1 VRLVR
6 LFIISVLVSFSSVAA
21 NDAIPMGRLPDSV
34 EPRAYRLTLAI
45 DPRQTEFS
53 GATEIDLSLREPA
66 RAIWLHGHGLRVS
79 DVVLVTSGRTVKG
92 RYAEVETVSG
102 VARVDFD
109 EEIAAGRA
117 VLRLTYAAPFEK
129 AAQGLY
135 RTDVAGQWYAF
146 SQLEPIDAR
155 RLFPGFDEPRFKTP
169 FDVTVV
175 ADRRDK
181 VVSNTRLASKTSE
194 RNRVRHHFV
203 VTHPLPTYLLAFA
216 VGPLDIIHAR
226 AVPPSGLRRRPLPLR
241 FVASKGQGKKLAFAA
256 RHTGE
261 IVLWLEEYFGSA
273 FPYPK
278 LDLIA
283 SPIHG
288 IAMENA
294 GAIVFDDRHLL
305 IGARPSPEQQSIFG
319 GIVAHE
325 IAHQWFGDLVTPVW
339 WDDIWLNE
347 SFAQWLGSKISDRWR
362 PGIGTRGDQL
372 AATFK
377 AMDTDAL
384 RVGRPMHQPIDDN
397 RQIIGTF
404 DEITYQKGAG
414 VLAMFESYLG
424 EARFRRGVRLHLRR
438 HPHGSATADDFFAAM
453 AEAAGEPPVLG
464 AFRSFVDRPGVP
476 FVSAVLS
483 DDRSSLMLRQER
495 YRPLGSAIAPDLLWD
510 LPVCVR
516 ALSSADA
523 PRQCVLMTGA
533 TASIDLRAPGGETGV
548 MPNAG
553 GEGYYRFAVDAASVR
568 SALRDVANLTGA
580 EALALADSIGASFAA
595 GQLPFEE
602 VLRGASALVSH
613 QDRTAATRL
622 GFLLAALHDQ
632 LRDAETRERLARR
645 IDGIYAPALRAF
657 GYAPKAGAYA
667 GETADRRLR
676 RDSLAEIVVVWG
688 RDAEVTHTF
697 ASAAQATLANPR
709 DPRPRLEG
717 GGLGGGR
724 AQRRCRPLQRATEA
738 PRRERRRAGARGCRL
753 RARTRGAGAGSVRR
767 SSAPS
772 PPTSRSEP
780 GLQDPARTARE
791 PGNASFHVE
800 VGERKRGCAHRPL
813 ARLVPTRPAPHRRS
827 VLRRSR
833 TGCRRDRIRAAPRKG
848 RAGRAAPGAPV
859 GTDHP
864 LHRADELDG
873 ERDQH
878 GSRGRRDETG
888 PLSSDDLGKDL
899 PTAPTATARLSAS
912 AESRSLRAP
921 PLP

>member
-1 VRLVR
+1 MRLVR
-6 LFIISVLVSFSSVAA
+6 LFFILVLVSFSSVAA

-45 DPRQTEFS
+45 DPRQAEFS
-53 GATEIDLSLREPA
+53 GATEIDLSLHEPA

-79 DVVLVTSGRTVKG
+79 DVVLVTSGRRVKG

-117 VLRLTYAAPFEK
+117 VLRLTHAAPFEK
-129 AAQGLY
+129 APQGLY
-135 RTDVAGQWYAF
+135 RTDVAGEWYAF

-155 RLFPGFDEPRFKTP
+155 RVFPGFDEPRFKTP
-169 FDVTVV
+169 FDITVV

-181 VVSNTRLASKTSE
+181 VVSNTPLVSKTSE
-194 RNRVRHHFV
+194 RDRVRHRFV
-203 VTHPLPTYLLAFA
+203 VTPPLPTYLVAFA
-216 VGPLDIIHAR
+216 VGPLDIVHGR
-226 AVPPSGLRRRPLPLR
+226 PVPLSGVRRRLLPLR

-261 IVLWLEEYFGSA
+261 IVLRLEEYFGSA

-288 IAMENA
+288 LAMENA
-294 GAIVFDDRHLL
+294 GAIVFDDRYLL

-319 GIVAHE
+319 GVVAHE

-339 WDDIWLNE
+339 WDDLWLNE

-362 PGIGTRGDQL
+362 PGFGTRGDQL
-372 AATFK
+372 AATLK

-384 RVGRPMHQPIDDN
+384 RVGRPMHQRIDDN

-453 AEAAGEPPVLG
+453 ADAAGEAPVLG
-464 AFRSFVDRPGVP
+464 AFRSFVDQPGVP

-495 YRPLGSAIAPDLLWD
+495 YRPLGSAIAPGLLWD

-533 TASIDLRAPGGETGV
+533 AARIDLGAPVGETGM

-553 GEGYYRFAVDAASVR
+553 GEGYYRFALDATSAR
-568 SALRDVANLTGA
+568 SALREVANLTGA

-595 GQLPFEE
+595 GRLPFEE
-602 VLRGASALVSH
+602 VLHGASALVSH

-622 GFLLAALHDQ
+622 GFLLTALHDQ

-657 GYAPKAGAYA
+657 GYIPKAGAYA
-667 GETADRRLR
+667 GDTADRQLR

-688 RDAEVTHTF
+688 RDSEVTGTF
-697 ASAAQATLANPR
+697 ASAAQATLGNPEILDR
-709 DPRPRLEG
+709 GLRAVAWAAGVRNGDATFCRALQKQLVETADAQVRADAAYALGRVEQEPAASDVRALLLHPRLGPSPVLRILRGQLENPAT
-717 GGLGGGR
+717 R
-724 AQRRCRPLQRATEA
+724 ASTWNWVRENADALIARLPAYYQPILLRAADRFCDAAERDAVETVFA
-738 PRRERRRAGARGCRL
+738 PRLAKAGMDALPLERQLERISLCIALMSSTENTIKAAVEEGETKR
-753 RARTRGAGAGSVRR
+753 VR
-767 SSAPS
+767 
-772 PPTSRSEP
+772 
-780 GLQDPARTARE
+780 
-791 PGNASFHVE
+791 
-800 VGERKRGCAHRPL
+800 
-813 ARLVPTRPAPHRRS
+813 
-827 VLRRSR
+827 
-833 TGCRRDRIRAAPRKG
+833 
-848 RAGRAAPGAPV
+848 
-859 GTDHP
+859 
-864 LHRADELDG
+864 
-873 ERDQH
+873 
-878 GSRGRRDETG
+878 
-888 PLSSDDLGKDL
+888 
-899 PTAPTATARLSAS
+899 
-912 AESRSLRAP
+912 
-921 PLP
+921 

>member
-1 VRLVR
+1 MRLVR

-135 RTDVAGQWYAF
+135 RTDVAGEWYAF

-155 RLFPGFDEPRFKTP
+155 RVFPGFDEPRFKTP

-697 ASAAQATLANPR
+697 ASAAQATLANPEILDR
-709 DPRPRLEG
+709 GLRAVVWAGGVRNGDAALCSALQKHLVESADAQVRADAAYALGRVEQEPAASDVRALLLHPRLGPSPVFRILRGQLENPAT
-717 GGLGGGR
+717 R
-724 AQRRCRPLQRATEA
+724 ASTWKWVRENADALIARLPAWYQPVLLRTADRFCDAAERDAVETVFA
-738 PRRERRRAGARGCRL
+738 PRLAKAGLDALPLERQLKRITLCIALMSSTENAINMAVEEGETKR
-753 RARTRGAGAGSVRR
+753 VR
-767 SSAPS
+767 
-772 PPTSRSEP
+772 
-780 GLQDPARTARE
+780 
-791 PGNASFHVE
+791 
-800 VGERKRGCAHRPL
+800 
-813 ARLVPTRPAPHRRS
+813 
-827 VLRRSR
+827 
-833 TGCRRDRIRAAPRKG
+833 
-848 RAGRAAPGAPV
+848 
-859 GTDHP
+859 
-864 LHRADELDG
+864 
-873 ERDQH
+873 
-878 GSRGRRDETG
+878 
-888 PLSSDDLGKDL
+888 
-899 PTAPTATARLSAS
+899 
-912 AESRSLRAP
+912 
-921 PLP
+921 

>member
-1 VRLVR
+1 MRLAR
-6 LFIISVLVSFSSVAA
+6 LFFIPVLFSFSLAA
-21 NDAIPMGRLPDSV
+21 TNDAIPMGRLPASV
-34 EPRAYRLTLAI
+34 EPRGYRLTLTI
-45 DPRQTEFS
+45 DPRQAEFS

-79 DVVLVTSGRTVKG
+79 NVVLITSGRTVEG
-92 RYAEVETVSG
+92 RYAEVDTVSG

-117 VLRLTYAAPFEK
+117 LLRLTYAASFEK
-129 AAQGLY
+129 APQGLY
-135 RTDVAGQWYAF
+135 RTDVAGEWYAF

-155 RLFPGFDEPRFKTP
+155 RVFPGFDEPRFKTP

-175 ADRRDK
+175 ADGRDK
-181 VVSNTRLASKTSE
+181 VVSNTPLASKT
-194 RNRVRHHFV
+194 RVRDGVRHHFV

-216 VGPLDIIHAR
+216 VGPLDIIQAP
-226 AVPPSGLRRRPLPLR
+226 AVRPSVVRPRPLPLR
-241 FVASKGQGKKLAFAA
+241 FVASRGQGKRLAFAA

-261 IVLWLEEYFGSA
+261 IVLRLEEYFGFA

-283 SPIHG
+283 SPING

-305 IGARPSPEQQSIFG
+305 IGARPSPAQQSVFG

-325 IAHQWFGDLVTPVW
+325 IAHQWFGDFVTPVW

-362 PGIGTRGDQL
+362 PGFGTRADQL

-424 EARFRRGVRLHLRR
+424 EARFRRGVQLHLRR
-438 HPHGSATADDFFAAM
+438 HAHGSATADDFFAAM

-464 AFRSFVDRPGVP
+464 AFRSFVDQPGVP
-476 FVSAVLS
+476 FVSAMLS
-483 DDRSSLMLRQER
+483 DDGSSLMLRQER
-495 YRPLGSAIAPDLLWD
+495 YRPVGSAIAPGALWD
-510 LPVCVR
+510 VPLCVR
-516 ALSSADA
+516 MLSSAHA
-523 PRQCVLMTGA
+523 PKQCVLMTGTEA
-533 TASIDLRAPGGETGV
+533 RIDLGAPAGETAV

-553 GEGYYRFAVDAASVR
+553 GEGYYRFAVDAASAR
-568 SALRDVANLTGA
+568 SALRNAANLTGP
-580 EALALADSIGASFAA
+580 EALALADSIGASFVA

-622 GFLLAALHDQ
+622 GLLLTALHDQ
-632 LRDAETRERLARR
+632 IRDVGTRERLARR
-645 IDGIYAPALRAF
+645 INGIYAPALRAF
-657 GYAPKAGAYA
+657 GYVPKAGAYA
-667 GETADRRLR
+667 GDAAGRQLR

-697 ASAAQATLANPR
+697 ASAAQASLANPEILDRGLRAVVWTAGVRSGDPAFSSALQKHLVESADAQVRADGAYALGRVEQEPVASDVRALFLHARLGPSLVFRILRGQLDNPVTRASTWKWLGENADALIARLPSYYQPILLRAADRFCNAAER
-709 DPRPRLEG
+709 DAVETVFAPRLAKAGMDALPLERQLERISLCIALMSSSEKAIQAALEG
-717 GGLGGGR
+717 GETKR
-724 AQRRCRPLQRATEA
+724 
-738 PRRERRRAGARGCRL
+738 
-753 RARTRGAGAGSVRR
+753 VR
-767 SSAPS
+767 
-772 PPTSRSEP
+772 
-780 GLQDPARTARE
+780 
-791 PGNASFHVE
+791 
-800 VGERKRGCAHRPL
+800 
-813 ARLVPTRPAPHRRS
+813 
-827 VLRRSR
+827 
-833 TGCRRDRIRAAPRKG
+833 
-848 RAGRAAPGAPV
+848 
-859 GTDHP
+859 
-864 LHRADELDG
+864 
-873 ERDQH
+873 
-878 GSRGRRDETG
+878 
-888 PLSSDDLGKDL
+888 
-899 PTAPTATARLSAS
+899 
-912 AESRSLRAP
+912 
-921 PLP
+921 

>member
-1 VRLVR
+1 MRLVR

-45 DPRQTEFS
+45 DPRQAEFS

-66 RAIWLHGHGLRVS
+66 RVIWLHGHGLRVS
-79 DVVLVTSGRTVKG
+79 DVVLVTSGRRVKG

-109 EEIAAGRA
+109 EETGAGRA

-135 RTDVAGQWYAF
+135 RTDVAGEWYAF

-155 RLFPGFDEPRFKTP
+155 RVFPGFDEPRFKTP

-181 VVSNTRLASKTSE
+181 VVSNTPLASKISE
-194 RNRVRHHFV
+194 RDRVRHRFV
-203 VTHPLPTYLLAFA
+203 VTPPLPTYLVAFA
-216 VGPLDIIHAR
+216 VGPLDIVHGR
-226 AVPPSGLRRRPLPLR
+226 PVPLSGVRRRLLPLR

-261 IVLWLEEYFGSA
+261 IVLRLEEYFGSA

-288 IAMENA
+288 LAMENA
-294 GAIVFDDRHLL
+294 GAIVFDDRYLL

-319 GIVAHE
+319 GVVAHE

-339 WDDIWLNE
+339 WDDLWLNE

-362 PGIGTRGDQL
+362 PGFGTRGDQL
-372 AATFK
+372 AATLK

-384 RVGRPMHQPIDDN
+384 RVGRPMHQRIDDN

-453 AEAAGEPPVLG
+453 ADAAGEAPVLG
-464 AFRSFVDRPGVP
+464 AFRSFVDQPGVP

-495 YRPLGSAIAPDLLWD
+495 YRPLRSAIAPGLLWD
-510 LPVCVR
+510 VPVCVR
-516 ALSSADA
+516 ALSSSDA

-533 TASIDLRAPGGETGV
+533 TARIDLREPAGETGV

-553 GEGYYRFAVDAASVR
+553 GEGYYRFAVDASSVR
-568 SALRDVANLTGA
+568 SALRDVANLTGS

-595 GQLPFEE
+595 GQLPFEK

-622 GFLLAALHDQ
+622 GFLLTSLHDQ

-645 IDGIYAPALRAF
+645 IDGIYAPALRAL
-657 GYAPKAGAYA
+657 GYVPKAGAYA
-667 GETADRRLR
+667 GDTADRQLR

-688 RDAEVTHTF
+688 RNAEVTQTF
-697 ASAAQATLANPR
+697 ASAAQATLANPEILDR
-709 DPRPRLEG
+709 GLRGVIWAAGVRNGDTSFCSALQKHLVESADAQVRADAAYALGRVEQEPAASDVRALLLHPRL
-717 GGLGGGR
+717 
-724 AQRRCRPLQRATEA
+724 
-738 PRRERRRAGARGCRL
+738 
-753 RARTRGAGAGSVRR
+753 
-767 SSAPS
+767 
-772 PPTSRSEP
+772 
-780 GLQDPARTARE
+780 
-791 PGNASFHVE
+791 
-800 VGERKRGCAHRPL
+800 
-813 ARLVPTRPAPHRRS
+813 
-827 VLRRSR
+827 
-833 TGCRRDRIRAAPRKG
+833 
-848 RAGRAAPGAPV
+848 APGAVFRILRGQLENPA
-859 GTDHP
+859 T
-864 LHRADELDG
+864 RASTWKWVRENADALIARLPAWYQPILLRAADRFCDAA
-873 ERDQH
+873 ERDAVQTVFAPRLAKA
-878 GSRGRRDETG
+878 GMDALPLERQLERISLCIALMSSTENAIKAAVEEGET
-888 PLSSDDLGKDL
+888 K
-899 PTAPTATARLSAS
+899 RV
-912 AESRSLRAP
+912 R
-921 PLP
+921 

>member
-1 VRLVR
+1 MRLVR
-6 LFIISVLVSFSSVAA
+6 LFFIPVLISFSSVAA

-45 DPRQTEFS
+45 DPRQAEFS
-53 GATEIDLSLREPA
+53 GAAEIDLSLREPA

-79 DVVLVTSGRTVKG
+79 DVVLVTSGRVVKG
-92 RYAEVETVSG
+92 RYAEVENVSG

-117 VLRLTYAAPFEK
+117 VLRLTYAAPFQK
-129 AAQGLY
+129 APQGLY
-135 RTDVAGQWYAF
+135 RTDVAGEWYAF

-155 RLFPGFDEPRFKTP
+155 RVFPGFDEPRFKTP

-175 ADRRDK
+175 ADRSDK
-181 VVSNTRLASKTSE
+181 VVSNTPIASKTSE
-194 RNRVRHHFV
+194 RDRVRHRFV
-203 VTHPLPTYLLAFA
+203 VTPPLPTYLLAFA
-216 VGPLDIIHAR
+216 VGPLDIVHAQP
-226 AVPPSGLRRRPLPLR
+226 VPPSGVRRRPLPLR

-261 IVLWLEEYFGSA
+261 IVLLLEEYFGSA

-288 IAMENA
+288 FAMENA

-339 WDDIWLNE
+339 WDDLWLNE

-362 PGIGTRGDQL
+362 PGFGTRSDQL
-372 AATFK
+372 AATLK

-384 RVGRPMHQPIDDN
+384 RVGRPMHQPLDDN

-438 HPHGSATADDFFAAM
+438 HAHGSATADDFFAAM
-453 AEAAGEPPVLG
+453 AEAAGEPAVLG

-476 FVSAVLS
+476 FVTAVPS

-495 YRPLGSAIAPDLLWD
+495 YRPLGSAIAPGLLWD

-523 PRQCVLMTGA
+523 PRRCVLMTGA
-533 TASIDLRAPGGETGV
+533 AARIDLRAPAGETGV

-553 GEGYYRFAVDAASVR
+553 GEGYYRFAVDAASVK

-595 GQLPFEE
+595 GRLPFEE

-622 GFLLAALHDQ
+622 GFLLTAFHDQ
-632 LRDAETRERLARR
+632 LRDAETRERLSRR

-657 GYAPKAGAYA
+657 GYMPKAGAYA
-667 GETADRRLR
+667 GDTADRKLR

-688 RDAEVTHTF
+688 RDVEVTHTF
-697 ASAAQATLANPR
+697 ASAAQATLANPELLDR
-709 DPRPRLEG
+709 GLRAVAWAAGVRNGDAAFCSALQKHLVDSADAQVRADAAYALGRVEQEPAASDVRALLLHPRLGPSPVFRILRGQLENPTT
-717 GGLGGGR
+717 R
-724 AQRRCRPLQRATEA
+724 ASTWKWVRENADALIARLPANYQPVLLRAADRFCDATERDAVETLFA
-738 PRRERRRAGARGCRL
+738 PRLAKAGIDALPLERELERISLCIALMSSTENTIKAAVEESETKR
-753 RARTRGAGAGSVRR
+753 VR
-767 SSAPS
+767 
-772 PPTSRSEP
+772 
-780 GLQDPARTARE
+780 
-791 PGNASFHVE
+791 
-800 VGERKRGCAHRPL
+800 
-813 ARLVPTRPAPHRRS
+813 
-827 VLRRSR
+827 
-833 TGCRRDRIRAAPRKG
+833 
-848 RAGRAAPGAPV
+848 
-859 GTDHP
+859 
-864 LHRADELDG
+864 
-873 ERDQH
+873 
-878 GSRGRRDETG
+878 
-888 PLSSDDLGKDL
+888 
-899 PTAPTATARLSAS
+899 
-912 AESRSLRAP
+912 
-921 PLP
+921 

>member
-1 VRLVR
+1 MRLAR
-6 LFIISVLVSFSSVAA
+6 LCFVAVLVSFSSAGA

-45 DPRQTEFS
+45 DPRQAEFS
-53 GATEIDLSLREPA
+53 GTTEIDLSLREPA

-79 DVVLVTSGRTVKG
+79 DAVLVRSGRAIKG

-109 EEIAAGRA
+109 EETGAGRA

-135 RTDVAGQWYAF
+135 RTDVAGEWYAF

-155 RLFPGFDEPRFKTP
+155 RVFPGFDEPRFKTP

-181 VVSNTRLASKTSE
+181 VVSNTPLASKISE
-194 RNRVRHHFV
+194 RDRVRHRFV
-203 VTHPLPTYLLAFA
+203 VTPPLPTYLLAFA
-216 VGPLDIIHAR
+216 VGPLDMVHAQP
-226 AVPPSGLRRRPLPLR
+226 VPPSDVRRRPLPLR

-261 IVLWLEEYFGSA
+261 IVLRLEEYFGSA

-305 IGARPSPEQQSIFG
+305 IGARPSPEQQSVFG

-325 IAHQWFGDLVTPVW
+325 ISHQWFGDFVTPVW

-362 PGIGTRGDQL
+362 PGFGTRGDQL

-453 AEAAGEPPVLG
+453 ADAAGEAPVLG
-464 AFRSFVDRPGVP
+464 AFRSFVDQPGVP

-495 YRPLGSAIAPDLLWD
+495 YRPLRSAIAPGLLWD
-510 LPVCVR
+510 VPVCVR
-516 ALSSADA
+516 ALSSSDA

-533 TASIDLRAPGGETGV
+533 TARIDLREPAGETGV

-553 GEGYYRFAVDAASVR
+553 GEGYYRFAVDASSVR
-568 SALRDVANLTGA
+568 SALRDVANLTGS

-595 GQLPFEE
+595 GQLPFEK

-622 GFLLAALHDQ
+622 GFLLTSLHDQ

-645 IDGIYAPALRAF
+645 IDGIYAPALRAL
-657 GYAPKAGAYA
+657 GYVPKAGAYA
-667 GETADRRLR
+667 GDTADRQLR

-688 RDAEVTHTF
+688 RNAEVTQTF
-697 ASAAQATLANPR
+697 ASAAQATLANPEILDR
-709 DPRPRLEG
+709 GLRGVIWAAGVRNGDTSFCSALQKHLVESADAQVRADAAYALGRVEQEPAASDVRALLLHPRL
-717 GGLGGGR
+717 
-724 AQRRCRPLQRATEA
+724 
-738 PRRERRRAGARGCRL
+738 
-753 RARTRGAGAGSVRR
+753 
-767 SSAPS
+767 
-772 PPTSRSEP
+772 
-780 GLQDPARTARE
+780 
-791 PGNASFHVE
+791 
-800 VGERKRGCAHRPL
+800 
-813 ARLVPTRPAPHRRS
+813 
-827 VLRRSR
+827 
-833 TGCRRDRIRAAPRKG
+833 
-848 RAGRAAPGAPV
+848 APGAVFRILRGQLENPA
-859 GTDHP
+859 T
-864 LHRADELDG
+864 RASTWKWVREYADALIARLPAWYQPILLRAADRFCDAA
-873 ERDQH
+873 ERDAVQTVFAPRLAKA
-878 GSRGRRDETG
+878 GMDALPLERQLERISLCIALMSSTENAIKAAVEEGET
-888 PLSSDDLGKDL
+888 K
-899 PTAPTATARLSAS
+899 RV
-912 AESRSLRAP
+912 R
-921 PLP
+921 